1 MKKGVCASCL
11 DFDIEKVVKSK
22 ESLKPD
28 WLKETDYVREFINN
42 HSMSLKK
49 PDISNVEMNL
59 ELGEKVCNRKILYWA
74 ADEKNEKNPIITDA
88 KTAYNK
94 FENSGVTKSNDKGS
108 VKIRFAC
115 PQLYKAKQTSD
126 KKDITFFRHI
136 HFVIEKDGVWDAQ
149 IYTKI
154 VICKYDLSKFLKNKK
169 EGLTVLINAL
179 PSEYYG
185 KDHVPN
191 SYNLFNKEVSKMSI
205 DELKEWFEYVI
216 RVHYP
221 KLYEYVKS
229 KRLEIYEVPIIV
241 YCAHEKCNA
250 AELTIKELMK
260 KGFVNINEF
269 SGGMKEYSKYRKF
282 VIDTCGKKANKT
294 RKNRK

>member
-49 PDISNVEMNL
+49 PDFSNVEMNL
-59 ELGEKVCNRKILYWA
+59 ELGEKLCNRKILYWA
-74 ADEKNEKNPIITDA
+74 ADEKNDKSPIITDA

-108 VKIRFAC
+108 VKIRLAC

-126 KKDITFFRHI
+126 KKDNTFFRHM
-136 HFVIEKDGVWDAQ
+136 HFVIEKNGKWENQ

-154 VICKYDLSKFLKNKK
+154 VICKYNLEKFMKEKK
-169 EGLTVLINAL
+169 DDLTVIINAL

-185 KDHVPN
+185 KDHIPKTF
-191 SYNLFNKEVSKMSI
+191 NLFNKDVSKMSKI
-205 DELKEWFEYVI
+205 ELEKWFEEVVK
-216 RVHYP
+216 VHYP
-221 KLYEYVKS
+221 KLNTYIKS
-229 KRLEIYEVPIIV
+229 KKLKINEVPVIV
-241 YCAHEKCNA
+241 YCAHDKCNA

-260 KGFVNINEF
+260 KGFVNMNEY
-269 SGGMKEYSKYRKF
+269 SGGMKEYRKLYKE
-282 VIDTCGKKANKT
+282 DN
-294 RKNRK
+294 

>member
-49 PDISNVEMNL
+49 PDFSNVEMNL
-59 ELGEKVCNRKILYWA
+59 ELGEKLCNRKILYWA
-74 ADEKNEKNPIITDA
+74 ADEKNDKSPIITDA

-94 FENSGVTKSNDKGS
+94 FENSGVTKTNDKGS
-108 VKIRFAC
+108 VKIKLAC
-115 PQLYKAKQTSD
+115 PQIYKAKQPSD
-126 KKDITFFRHI
+126 KKDNTFFRHM
-136 HFVIEKDGVWDAQ
+136 HFVIEKNGKWENQ

-154 VICKYDLSKFLKNKK
+154 VICKYNLEKFMKEKK
-169 EGLTVLINAL
+169 DDLTVIINAL

-185 KDHVPN
+185 KDHIPKTF
-191 SYNLFNKEVSKMSI
+191 NLFNKDVSKMSKI
-205 DELKEWFEYVI
+205 ELEKWFEEVVK
-216 RVHYP
+216 VHYP
-221 KLYEYVKS
+221 KLNTYIKS
-229 KRLEIYEVPIIV
+229 KKLKINEVPVIV
-241 YCAHEKCNA
+241 YCAHDKCNA

-260 KGFVNINEF
+260 KGFVNMNEY
-269 SGGMKEYSKYRKF
+269 SGGMKEYRKLYKE
-282 VIDTCGKKANKT
+282 DN
-294 RKNRK
+294 